1 MAPAPPDRRSCC
13 PVACTLDL
21 LGDRWT
27 LLVVRDLF
35 RGVDRYSGFARSPE
49 GIATNILADRLDL
62 LVVHGLAERFIP
74 TGRKHARYRLTET
87 GRSLEP
93 VLRAVAD
100 WGLSHLPGTEAKLA
114 PTPAPHETP
123 TR

>member
-1 MAPAPPDRRSCC
+1 MSTSPRDSERRSCC

-35 RGVDRYSGFARSPE
+35 RGVDRYSGFAKSPE

-62 LVVHGLAERFIP
+62 LVVHGLAERLVP
-74 TGRKHARYRLTET
+74 EGRKHARYRLTEK

-93 VLRAVAD
+93 VLRCVME
-100 WGLSHLPGTEAKLA
+100 WGLTHIPGTEARLA
-114 PTPAPHETP
+114 PERDTALT
-123 TR
+123 